1 MEVGQTYKVSIIDE
15 DNIGNGI
22 AKIND
27 FVVFVKNG
35 LKDDKLEIEITK
47 VNKRFANAIITKIIN
62 PSKNR
67 TFSKCK
73 YYESCGGCAFLHTTY
88 HNERTI
94 KHNYLEKLFETKIE
108 YLPILNEYNYRN
120 KVTLHVKD
128 GKVGFYNENTHDLCE
143 IDSCLLLDNLI
154 NEKIKEIKRFDL
166 SKISEIMIRVINNK
180 TMISVKSSEDDI
192 NIKNIKCDSLYI
204 NDKFI
209 KGEEYLIDEVGE
221 YKFCVYPESFYQVNK
236 DIMIK
241 IYKKA
246 YELIKKSESLLDL
259 YCGIG
264 TIGIWMHDKFDHIKG
279 IEINK
284 SAIDAANIN
293 KELNNIN
300 NIEFEC
306 NDAKNTL
313 AHFDTIIVD
322 PPRSGLSVH
331 VLTHLLYSEAKQ
343 IVYISCNPNTLKRD
357 LLFLSKYEPKYFG
370 CADMFPR
377 TKHIEMICL
386 LELKG

>member
-27 FVVFVKNG
+27 FVIFVKNG

-120 KVTLHVKD
+120 KVTLHAKD

-143 IDSCLLLDNLI
+143 IDSCLLLNNLI

-166 SKISEIMIRVINNK
+166 SKISEIMILE
-180 TMISVKSSEDDI
+180 S
-192 NIKNIKCDSLYI
+192 Y
-204 NDKFI
+204 DKF
-209 KGEEYLIDEVGE
+209 E
-221 YKFCVYPESFYQVNK
+221 YKY
-236 DIMIK
+236 D
-241 IYKKA
+241 
-246 YELIKKSESLLDL
+246 
-259 YCGIG
+259 
-264 TIGIWMHDKFDHIKG
+264 
-279 IEINK
+279 
-284 SAIDAANIN
+284 
-293 KELNNIN
+293 
-300 NIEFEC
+300 
-306 NDAKNTL
+306 
-313 AHFDTIIVD
+313 
-322 PPRSGLSVH
+322 
-331 VLTHLLYSEAKQ
+331 
-343 IVYISCNPNTLKRD
+343 
-357 LLFLSKYEPKYFG
+357 
-370 CADMFPR
+370 
-377 TKHIEMICL
+377 
-386 LELKG
+386 